1 MRDENST
8 KALHY
13 DIIDVD
19 MNSNPNVLYVRTYKY
34 ENNNA
39 SVLTKIKKIKPQ
51 EWLILVITIA
61 AIIITI
67 YFIAK

>member
-1 MRDENST
+1 MSDEYIT
-8 KALHY
+8 KTLNY

-19 MNSNPNVLYVRTYKY
+19 INSNPNVLYVRTYKY
-34 ENNNA
+34 ENNNVSILA
-39 SVLTKIKKIKPQ
+39 RIKKIKPQ
-51 EWLILVITIA
+51 EWLILFITIA